1 MLRRGL
7 SHYGTGKDD
16 SKKTND
22 LVRKRVSKI
31 DKIKINGKKI
41 IKGFAIFLGIIV
53 CLNIIGFAINK
64 IYFSNELEAV
74 APYGQMVKV
83 NEQKMHVYSM
93 GVGEKTI
100 VLLPGFGVALPSADF
115 GPLMRE
121 LSKEYTVVCIE
132 YFGIGFSDQ
141 TDVPRT
147 NENYIEEIRT
157 ALSLAGF
164 KEPYILMPHSA
175 SGIYSEYYAAQYP
188 DEVSAIIM
196 LDTTS
201 TAITGAKN
209 PPKFLYGLGKV
220 QQACGLTRI
229 AVGLTQPPQKVEN
242 GYTEKEISDCKLFTN
257 HVLNDTI
264 IDQSYRMLDNINE
277 VNGIPFPHEIPVLKL
292 ISAQTETKA
301 GAEYQSNHLN
311 RLGANAESRIID
323 SSHFMYQ
330 THVRD
335 ICDVTSTFL
344 EKIN

>member
-1 MLRRGL
+1 MEQE
-7 SHYGTGKDD
+7 
-16 SKKTND
+16 KKMN
-22 LVRKRVSKI
+22 
-31 DKIKINGKKI
+31 KIKPKRGKKI
-41 IKGFAIFLGIIV
+41 IKGLAIFLGIIV
-53 CLNIIGFAINK
+53 CLNIIGFGVNK
-64 IYFSNELEAV
+64 IFFSNELEAIV
-74 APYGQMVKV
+74 PYGQIIEV

-93 GVGEKTI
+93 GDGEKTI
-100 VLLPGFGVALPSADF
+100 VLLPGFGVSLPSADF

-132 YFGIGFSDQ
+132 YFGIGFSNQ
-141 TDVPRT
+141 TDTPRT
-147 NENYIEEIRT
+147 NENYTEEIRA

-164 KEPYILMPHSA
+164 KAPYVLMPHSA
-175 SGIYSEYYAAQYP
+175 SGVYSEYYAAQYP

-229 AVGLTQPPQKVEN
+229 AVGLTQPSQKVEN

-264 IDQSYRMLDNINE
+264 IDQSYRMLDNINQ
-277 VNGIPFPHEIPVLKL
+277 VNAIAFPQEIPVLKL
-292 ISAQTETKA
+292 ISLQTEKTV
-301 GAEYQSNHLN
+301 GAEYQTNHLN
-311 RLGANAESRIID
+311 RLGAKAESRIID

-330 THVRD
+330 TNVTD
-335 ICDVTSTFL
+335 ICEATNTFL